1 MPTLT
6 RAICRFSSPSQNFW
20 CTVFNNFQWL
30 FYISELFKVPKHGTC
45 LRWVTTKKQKWCQFL
60 ENLHKYSLKYIGFNH
75 AKQIM
80 GYHACFLD
88 ILTNITHE
96 IRDKTTYY
104 HPLRLVSD
112 YEGLSYH
119 FMSKLY
125 SNISKPSMVTPHLL
139 CMDETHV
146 LPGIFLEI
154 YKKMTSLLFFC
165 SDPPWVTT
173 VHRNLI
179 EKVFVGV
186 IKFTGEHKVR

>member
-1 MPTLT
+1 MNPGAQL
-6 RAICRFSSPSQNFW
+6 
-20 CTVFNNFQWL
+20 
-30 FYISELFKVPKHGTC
+30 E

-80 GYHACFLD
+80 GYHACFWD

-104 HPLRLVSD
+104 HPLGLVRD
-112 YEGLSYH
+112 YGGLSYH

-139 CMDETHV
+139 CMDETHAQY
-146 LPGIFLEI
+146 FLEYFWRFSRKWHHFCFFVVTHLKPAFFQI
-154 YKKMTSLLFFC
+154 MT
-165 SDPPWVTT
+165 W
-173 VHRNLI
+173 HRTGDKPLSESIAPNLPTHI
-179 EKVFVGV
+179 CVS
-186 IKFTGEHKVR
+186 RP

>member
-1 MPTLT
+1 MVFLLGSKHTHSVKSTHCAHDPFVGHMFAPQPIKWPLRCITT
-6 RAICRFSSPSQNFW
+6 R
-20 CTVFNNFQWL
+20 
-30 FYISELFKVPKHGTC
+30 
-45 LRWVTTKKQKWCQFL
+45 KQKWCQFL

-80 GYHACFLD
+80 GYHACFWD

-104 HPLRLVSD
+104 HPLGLVSD
-112 YEGLSYH
+112 YGGLSYH

-154 YKKMTSLLFFC
+154 FKKMTSLLFFC
-165 SDPPWVTT
+165 SDPP
-173 VHRNLI
+173 
-179 EKVFVGV
+179 
-186 IKFTGEHKVR
+186 

>member
-1 MPTLT
+1 MIVVCKIEIAAVLLQPACVNTGERL
-6 RAICRFSSPSQNFW
+6 I
-20 CTVFNNFQWL
+20 VL
-30 FYISELFKVPKHGTC
+30 KVGHY
-45 LRWVTTKKQKWCQFL
+45 KKPKWCQFL

-104 HPLRLVSD
+104 HPLGLVSD
-112 YEGLSYH
+112 YGGLPYH

-139 CMDETHV
+139 CMDETNV

-154 YKKMTSLLFFC
+154 FKKMTSLLFFC
-165 SDPPWVTT
+165 SDPP
-173 VHRNLI
+173 
-179 EKVFVGV
+179 
-186 IKFTGEHKVR
+186 

>member
-1 MPTLT
+1 MSTNYKVYHFKLHISVLWIFIWLSSNLQLWQPAGFITIVDKMSWAWGLLSLT
-6 RAICRFSSPSQNFW
+6 GTPPSVHVRA
-20 CTVFNNFQWL
+20 
-30 FYISELFKVPKHGTC
+30 E

-60 ENLHKYSLKYIGFNH
+60 ENLQKYSLKYIGFNH
-75 AKQIM
+75 AKKIM
-80 GYHACFLD
+80 GYHACFWD

-104 HPLRLVSD
+104 HPLGSVSD
-112 YEGLSYH
+112 YGGLSYH

-154 YKKMTSLLFFC
+154 FKKMTSLLFFC
-165 SDPPWVTT
+165 SDPP
-173 VHRNLI
+173 
-179 EKVFVGV
+179 
-186 IKFTGEHKVR
+186 